1 MASASFEGTISA
13 QLVLRVVEF
22 CRKRGHD
29 VDAMCARVGLTPAA
43 LSVPDA
49 RVSYAVAARLGEIAL
64 ELTGDANLGLHL
76 ATDVRDIGN
85 FDAGALLLM
94 TSPTVRVALERMVA
108 HQRYWGDGD
117 RATLVPANGGVT
129 LRYHLK
135 GAEGEYARHSDECAM
150 AEIVIGVQVMTGKS
164 VRPRLVRFRHAAP
177 RLLDEHDAIFGSR
190 IEFDGAQTE
199 VVFDDS
205 VLDTPMQHA
214 NDLFFAIFQQQVER
228 ALARLPATIRTSE
241 TVRATVRAALSGG
254 ACTLAGTARAIGVS
268 TRTMQRRLQAEG
280 TSFADVVDALRR
292 EMAVAYLDSGMA
304 IPEVASLLGYADATA
319 FHHAFRRWTGSSPL
333 RHATSDVED

>member
-1 MASASFEGTISA
+1 MPSEPFEGTLAA

-29 VDAMCARVGLTPAA
+29 VDALCARIGMTREA
-43 LSVPDA
+43 LSAPDA
-49 RVSYAVAARLGEIAL
+49 RVPYAIAMRLGELAL
-64 ELTGDANLGLHL
+64 EITGDENFGLHL
-76 ATDVRDIGN
+76 ATDVRDVGN

-117 RATLVPANGGVT
+117 RATLAPVRGGIS
-129 LRYHLK
+129 LRYHLQ
-135 GAEGEYARHSDECAM
+135 GAGGVYARHSDECAM
-150 AEIVIGVQVMTGKS
+150 AEIAIGLRVMTGKS
-164 VRPRLVRFRHAAP
+164 VRPTLVRFRHSAP
-177 RLLDEHDAIFGSR
+177 RSLDEHGAIFGCP
-190 IEFDGAQTE
+190 IEFDGARTE
-199 VVFDDS
+199 IAFDDS
-205 VLDTPMQHA
+205 VLDTPMEHA
-214 NDLFFAIFQQQVER
+214 NDVLFAIFQKQVER
-228 ALARLPATIRTSE
+228 ALARLPAATRTSE
-241 TVRATVRAALSGG
+241 MVRATVRAALSGG

-280 TSFADVVDALRR
+280 TSFAEVVDALRR

-333 RHATSDVED
+333 RHAAGAED